1 MGLVTDSYTLL
12 PAGTVCSAGLTVPS
26 GTTGRFAGSN
36 FDRGVLHVS
45 LTAQAGTWTT
55 TGLVAVLLQSSPDNG
70 TTWYPDAAATIAAAG
85 YPSSGTIPGY
95 QPLFTAGTTPVTGK
109 YSVVVSA
116 FPGALFRAGVYVVTG
131 TSVTLGITGDF
142 QKLFPDNSYGRP

>member
-1 MGLVTDSYTLL
+1 MGYEVDSYQLL
-12 PAGTVCSAGLTVPS
+12 PAATVCGTGLTVPS
-26 GTTGRFAGSN
+26 GTTGQFAGTD
-36 FDRGVLHVS
+36 FDKAVLHIS

-85 YPSSGTIPGY
+85 YPSSATIPGW
-95 QPLFTAGTTPVTGK
+95 QPLFTAGTTPVVGK
-109 YSVVVSA
+109 YSTVISA
-116 FPGALFRAGVYVVTG
+116 FPGSLFRVGVYVVAG

-142 QKLFPDNSYGRP
+142 MKRIADNS